1 MRAKERLRAVGLNAV
16 VPLDV
21 EVGDAAAEPEVA
33 EAVEEEVAVAEGMEE
48 DVVDMAKMMPLDVA
62 AECWRGAMGLGL

>member
-1 MRAKERLRAVGLNAV
+1 VRAKERLRAVGLNAV
-16 VPLDV
+16 VPLEV
-21 EVGDAAAEPEVA
+21 EVGYVEAEVA